1 MTCYFNVIGFLSDE
15 ELHQVWDICAEAMER
30 KGWDV
35 DNSELSIR
43 AYDDNL
49 RQNVDSDTVCEPSP
63 FDEHPYIM
71 NGNMTSELPTEK
83 AFYITLSLRSMPFIP
98 TWHGIRIMPWNC
110 MKTDH
115 MTTMRRNGE
124 STTKK

>member
-1 MTCYFNVIGFLSDE
+1 MRINQYVVYTSPVKIVNDFTEACKIADDYFNVISFLDDD

-49 RQNVDSDTVCEPSP
+49 RQNVDADDVCEPEP
-63 FDEHPYIM
+63 CGTTHPYYY
-71 NGNMTSELPTEK
+71 E
-83 AFYITLSLRSMPFIP
+83 Y
-98 TWHGIRIMPWNC
+98 
-110 MKTDH
+110 
-115 MTTMRRNGE
+115 
-124 STTKK
+124 